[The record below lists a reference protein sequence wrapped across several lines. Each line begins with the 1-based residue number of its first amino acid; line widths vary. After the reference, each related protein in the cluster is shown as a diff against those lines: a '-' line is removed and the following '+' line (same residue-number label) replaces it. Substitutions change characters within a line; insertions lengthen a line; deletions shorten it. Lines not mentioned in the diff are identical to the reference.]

1 MTVRTRFAPSPTGLL
16 HIGGARTALFNFLF
30 SRHHG
35 GEFLLRIEDTDRERS
50 TDAATQVILEGL
62 EWLGLSH
69 DEQSVFQSTRQARH
83 TEVALQML
91 AAGRAYRCY
100 LSPAELQAMRDQA
113 AAEKRPFRLESPW
126 RDRDPSEAP
135 EGVAPV
141 IRVKAPRD
149 GETVVHDLVQGD
161 VRVANIELDDLIIL
175 RSDGTPTYLHAVVVD
190 DHDMAITHVIRGDD
204 HLTNTFRQILV
215 YDANGWDK
223 PRFAHIPLIHGAD
236 GAKLSK
242 RHGAVS
248 VLEFREQGFLPEALC
263 NYLLRLG
270 WGHGDT
276 EIIDRDAAI
285 GVFDLDGVG
294 RAASRMDYAKL
305 THLNAHYL
313 RLADD
318 DRLTTD
324 VAQRLAIGDGVIHP
338 RIRALMPGLK
348 ERARTL
354 VELAASAAFLTA
366 PPQSFDAKAQALLTD
381 DAKALLGQMADTL
394 AEGDVTLDSI
404 NATMRD
410 LAERSGRKL
419 GQVAQPI
426 RAALTGTTVSP
437 PIDATL
443 LALGRAESIA
453 RLRAAIG

>member
-161 VRVANIELDDLIIL
+161 VRVANI
-175 RSDGTPTYLHAVVVD
+175 
-190 DHDMAITHVIRGDD
+190 
-204 HLTNTFRQILV
+204 
-215 YDANGWDK
+215 
-223 PRFAHIPLIHGAD
+223 
-236 GAKLSK
+236 
-242 RHGAVS
+242 
-248 VLEFREQGFLPEALC
+248 
-263 NYLLRLG
+263 
-270 WGHGDT
+270 
-276 EIIDRDAAI
+276 
-285 GVFDLDGVG
+285 
-294 RAASRMDYAKL
+294 
-305 THLNAHYL
+305 
-313 RLADD
+313 
-318 DRLTTD
+318 
-324 VAQRLAIGDGVIHP
+324 
-338 RIRALMPGLK
+338 
-348 ERARTL
+348 
-354 VELAASAAFLTA
+354 
-366 PPQSFDAKAQALLTD
+366 
-381 DAKALLGQMADTL
+381 
-394 AEGDVTLDSI
+394 
-404 NATMRD
+404 
-410 LAERSGRKL
+410 
-419 GQVAQPI
+419 
-426 RAALTGTTVSP
+426 
-437 PIDATL
+437 
-443 LALGRAESIA
+443 
-453 RLRAAIG
+453 